1 MERRKRYMRL
11 IVKRMIK
18 EGKVNDAIRLYEEM
32 VELTRMEEGCICYD
46 LFQDE
51 ENPRILAVFEEW
63 SSDEALAKHQ
73 ETEHFKRIVPM
84 IGEITEKRLEMG
96 SYNKLI

>member
-1 MERRKRYMRL
+1 MRL

-32 VELTRMEEGCICYD
+32 VELTRMEEGCISYD
-46 LFQDE
+46 LFQDN

-63 SSDEALAKHQ
+63 TSDETLAKHQ
-73 ETEHFKRIVPM
+73 ETEHFRKLVPL
-84 IGEITEKRLEMG
+84 IADITEERLEMS

>member
-1 MERRKRYMRL
+1 MRL

-18 EGKVNDAIRLYEEM
+18 KGKVNDAIRLYEEL
-32 VELTRMEEGCICYD
+32 VELSRMEDGCICYD

-51 ENPRILAVFEEW
+51 ENLRILAVFEEW
-63 SSDEALAKHQ
+63 SSDETLAKHQ
-73 ETEHFKRIVPM
+73 ETEHFKRLVPM
-84 IGEITEKRLEMG
+84 ITEITEERLEMG

>member
-1 MERRKRYMRL
+1 
-11 IVKRMIK
+11 MIK

-63 SSDEALAKHQ
+63 SSDSKELS
-73 ETEHFKRIVPM
+73 R
-84 IGEITEKRLEMG
+84 
-96 SYNKLI
+96 